1 MDTNTKTFDNWKFKR
16 LRNFLGLNQIDFAE
30 KIGSSQQVIT
40 MIENNKRGVPTSIR
54 ENFYKTYKLSY
65 DVAIDCES
73 PEELN
78 IALNTQVIKKH
89 SSDLSD
95 SIIGIPIHD
104 ISAAAGAGTWLGD
117 EPEQDVMYFDKRF
130 LKQILKRDSFDPI
143 HIIYAKGD
151 SMDSGWNQPDDIK
164 DGDLLM
170 VDTSQTTGNNQIFVI
185 LVNNQELRVKRLA
198 KKADTLYIT
207 SNNSSY
213 KPEIYTPD
221 DTEIEIKV
229 VGKVVWNGSKE
240 SV

>member
-1 MDTNTKTFDNWKFKR
+1 MFLHFVERQEMLADSDKLKQ
-16 LRNFLGLNQIDFAE
+16 LRNDKKLTQDKLAEELGVSKSLVVA
-30 KIGSSQQVIT
+30 
-40 MIENNKRGVPTSIR
+40 IENGDRNISL
-54 ENFYKTYKLSY
+54 KLLKKIQEIFNVDLYSTNPATPIN
-65 DVAIDCES
+65 DNNNIVA
-73 PEELN
+73 L
-78 IALNTQVIKKH
+78 
-89 SSDLSD
+89 
-95 SIIGIPIHD
+95 PIHNV
-104 ISAAAGAGTWLGD
+104 SAAAGAGTWLGD

-130 LKQILKRDSFDPI
+130 LKQILKRDSFDSI

-221 DTEIEIKV
+221 DPEIEIKV
-229 VGKVVWNGSKE
+229 IGKVVWNGSKE

>member
-1 MDTNTKTFDNWKFKR
+1 MLADSDKLKQ
-16 LRNFLGLNQIDFAE
+16 LRNNQGLTQDKLAE
-30 KIGSSQQVIT
+30 ELEVSKSLIVA
-40 MIENNKRGVPTSIR
+40 IENGDRNISL
-54 ENFYKTYKLSY
+54 KLLKKIQDKFNVDLYSASP
-65 DVAIDCES
+65 VAPINDS
-73 PEELN
+73 NN
-78 IALNTQVIKKH
+78 IVAL
-89 SSDLSD
+89 
-95 SIIGIPIHD
+95 PIHNV
-104 ISAAAGAGTWLGD
+104 SASAGAGTWLGD

-130 LKQILKRDSFDPI
+130 LKQILKRDSFEPI

-207 SNNSSY
+207 SNNSNY
-213 KPEIYTPD
+213 KPEIHTPD
-221 DTEIEIKV
+221 DSEVEIKV

>member
-1 MDTNTKTFDNWKFKR
+1 MDTNIKTFDNWKFKR
-16 LRNFLGLNQIDFAE
+16 LRNFLGLNQVDFAE

-78 IALNTQVIKKH
+78 IALNTQVIKKY

-104 ISAAAGAGTWLGD
+104 VSAAAGAGIWLGD

-130 LKQILKRDSFDPI
+130 LKQILKRDTFEPI

-151 SMDSGWNQPDDIK
+151 SMDSGWNQSDDIK

-170 VDTSQTTGNNQIFVI
+170 VDTSQISGNNQVFVI
-185 LVNNQELRVKRLA
+185 LFNNSELRVKKLSKR
-198 KKADTLYIT
+198 ADTLYIS
-207 SNNSSY
+207 SNNPSY
-213 KPEIYTPD
+213 KEEIYRPND
-221 DTEIEIKV
+221 SDIEVKV
-229 VGKVVWNGSKE
+229 LGKVVWNGSKE
-240 SV
+240 NI

>member
-1 MDTNTKTFDNWKFKR
+1 MLADSDKLKQ
-16 LRNFLGLNQIDFAE
+16 LRNDKKLTQDKLAEELGVSKSLVVA
-30 KIGSSQQVIT
+30 
-40 MIENNKRGVPTSIR
+40 IENGDRNISL
-54 ENFYKTYKLSY
+54 KLLKKIQEIFNVDLYSTNPATPIN
-65 DVAIDCES
+65 DNNNIVA
-73 PEELN
+73 L
-78 IALNTQVIKKH
+78 
-89 SSDLSD
+89 
-95 SIIGIPIHD
+95 PIHNV
-104 ISAAAGAGTWLGD
+104 SAAAGAGTWLGD

-130 LKQILKRDSFDPI
+130 LKQILKRDSFDSI

-221 DTEIEIKV
+221 DPEIEIKV
-229 VGKVVWNGSKE
+229 IGKVVWNGSKE